1 MTGQNRTRID
11 KNYIDFSCLKVLFGE
26 LTQKILPV
34 ATGLNFGPPVSLGG
48 KLADICLIQIITY
61 SG

>member
-1 MTGQNRTRID
+1 LIKTTLISSVSHLNLGVEAFFEN
-11 KNYIDFSCLKVLFGE
+11 
-26 LTQKILPV
+26 LTPKSLPV

-48 KLADICLIQIITY
+48 KLADVCLIQNIAY